1 MRSRRLAGRGALA
14 SLAGMSEPVP
24 DRHALARLGARVR
37 ARLAANPAVQ
47 RIEDARIELFAVG
60 GFLADDECARLA
72 AMIDAVA
79 RPSSLHEL
87 DYASGFRTSFSG
99 DLDPRDPFVA
109 GISARIDALL
119 GVPPEIGEPV
129 QGQRY
134 RAGQEFK
141 AHNDWFYTS
150 ESYWPEEERRG
161 GQRSWTAMAY
171 LNTPEA
177 GGATAFTLL
186 GFAIDPSPGLL
197 LLWNN
202 ALPDG
207 RPNEATLHAG
217 LPVVS
222 GAKYVVTKWYRT
234 REWR

>member
-1 MRSRRLAGRGALA
+1 
-14 SLAGMSEPVP
+14 MSDTVP
-24 DRHALARLGARVR
+24 DQQALARLGKKVR
-37 ARLAANPAVQ
+37 ARLAANPEVHQ
-47 RIEDARIELFAVG
+47 IEDARIELFAIG
-60 GFLADDECARLA
+60 GFLTDDECARLM

-87 DYASGFRTSFSG
+87 DYASGFRTSYSG

-109 GISARIDALL
+109 DISARIDAVL
-119 GVPPEIGEPV
+119 GVRPAIGEPV

-134 RAGQEFK
+134 LPGQEFK
-141 AHNDWFYTS
+141 PHNDWFYTS
-150 ESYWPEEERRG
+150 ESYWPGEEQRG
-161 GQRSWTAMAY
+161 GQRGWTAMAY
-171 LNTPEA
+171 CNTPEA

-186 GFAIDPSPGLL
+186 GLEIEPKPGVL

-217 LPVVS
+217 LPVVR
-222 GAKYVVTKWYRT
+222 GTKYIITKWYRT
-234 REWR
+234 RRWR

>member
-1 MRSRRLAGRGALA
+1 MTTDG
-14 SLAGMSEPVP
+14 PVP
-24 DRHALARLGARVR
+24 DQQALARLGEQVR
-37 ARLAANPAVQ
+37 ARLTADPAIYRVPDQ
-47 RIEDARIELFAVG
+47 RIELFAVG
-60 GFLADDECARLA
+60 GFLSDAECRRLCD
-72 AMIDAVA
+72 MTDAVA

-87 DYASGFRTSFSG
+87 DYASGFRTSYSG

-109 GISARIDALL
+109 DISARIDTLL
-119 GVPPEIGEPV
+119 GVEAAIGEPL

-134 RAGQEFK
+134 QPGQQFK
-141 AHNDWFYTS
+141 PHNDWFYVT
-150 ESYWPEEERRG
+150 ESYWPQERLRG

-171 LNTPEA
+171 CNTVEA

-186 GFAIDPSPGLL
+186 GLEIEPKPGVL

-217 LPVVS
+217 TPVER
-222 GAKYVVTKWYRT
+222 GTKYIVTKWYRT
-234 REWR
+234 RRWR

>member
-1 MRSRRLAGRGALA
+1 MLA
-14 SLAGMSEPVP
+14 SLAGMSDPVP
-24 DRHALARLGARVR
+24 DRHALACLGTRVR
-37 ARLAANPAVQ
+37 ARLAANPAVHG
-47 RIEDARIELFAVG
+47 IEDTRIELFAVG
-60 GFLADDECARLA
+60 DFLADDECVRLM

-109 GISARIDALL
+109 SISARIDALL

-134 RAGQEFK
+134 LEGQEFK
-141 AHNDWFYTS
+141 PHNDWFYTS
-150 ESYWPEEERRG
+150 EGYWPGEEQRG
-161 GQRSWTAMAY
+161 GQRSWTAMVY

-186 GFAIDPSPGLL
+186 GFAIEPKAGVL

-217 LPVVS
+217 LPVEQ

-234 REWR
+234 RQWR

>member
-1 MRSRRLAGRGALA
+1 MPGGTRLLVLA
-14 SLAGMSEPVP
+14 AMADLVP
-24 DRHALARLGARVR
+24 DQTALTALGEAVRVR
-37 ARLAANPAVQ
+37 LSSDPEVY
-47 RIEDARIELFAVG
+47 RIDDPRIELFAVG
-60 GFLADDECARLA
+60 GFLAEDECARLC

-99 DLDPRDPFVA
+99 DLDPRDPLVA

-119 GVPPEIGEPV
+119 GVEAAIGEPV

-134 RAGQEFK
+134 QAGQQFK
-141 AHNDWFYTS
+141 PHNDWFYTS
-150 ESYWPEEERRG
+150 EGYWSQEEARG

-171 LNTPEA
+171 LNDVEA

-186 GFAIDPSPGLL
+186 GFQIEPKPGVLL
-197 LLWNN
+197 VWNN

-217 LPVVS
+217 MPVEA
-222 GAKYVVTKWYRT
+222 GTKYIITKWYRT
-234 REWR
+234 RAFG